1 MLNRSKK
8 RSSANAKNSARIH
21 TVRNSIS
28 FHPTPLAKKI
38 ILIVIII
45 ASISV
50 TTAIFLSYYL
60 TDEHL
65 AKSRISELADD
76 YYKNFFYQN
85 LATDIPKEQLPTTL
99 EKYSTTGFSIVT
111 LRQLLI
117 YNDKYSDFL
126 LTYCNE
132 DSTYAKFY
140 PVTPYNQDSYR
151 TEFTYSCDF

>member
-38 ILIVIII
+38 IFTIII
-45 ASISV
+45 VASISV
-50 TTAIFLSYYL
+50 FTAIFLSYYL
-60 TDEHL
+60 TNEHL
-65 AKSRISELADD
+65 TKSRINELADD
-76 YYKNFFYQN
+76 YYKNFFYQS
-85 LATDIPKEQLPTTL
+85 LSADIPKEQLPTTL

-117 YNDKYSDFL
+117 HNDKYSDFL
-126 LTYCNE
+126 LSHCNE
-132 DSTYAKFY
+132 NSTYVKFY
-140 PVTPYNQDSYR
+140 PVTPYSQDSYR